1 MDNFDLRKY
10 LAENRLNENQ
20 NDLIILKNLTDKRNS
35 KLFDWMKSNL
45 TTEPYNF
52 GLLWLNGPLEGGD
65 FGLQK
70 NKFNQEDIPVLMQYL
85 EDNRYL

>member
-10 LAENRLNENQ
+10 LAENKLNENQ

-35 KLFDWMKSNL
+35 ELFDWMKSNL

-70 NKFNQEDIPVLMQYL
+70 NKFNIGYATKNASVLRSINM
-85 EDNRYL
+85 

>member
-10 LAENRLNENQ
+10 LAENKLNENQ

-35 KLFDWMKSNL
+35 ELFDWMKSNL

-52 GLLWLNGPLEGGD
+52 GLLWLNGPLEGGEIRMV
-65 FGLQK
+65 QK
-70 NKFNQEDIPVLMQYL
+70 NKFNQEDEFLI
-85 EDNRYL
+85 